1 MLGPGSNGWK
11 AGNLVRTSII
21 TSIII
26 IMIITLI
33 IIVIVING
41 EEHIPNAD

>member
-21 TSIII
+21 TII

>member
-11 AGNLVRTSII
+11 AGNLVR